1 MSTTIVNTP
10 KIVNSVPKNVASG
23 NVSSNVSAKVSSTM
37 TGIKTGFT
45 TFLGMADSFIVNTI
59 LIGITV
65 VIILIILYY
74 IGLYSLLKDKINKLN
89 ILLFRNSTEKSKNES
104 S

>member
-1 MSTTIVNTP
+1 MSNTVVNTP

-23 NVSSNVSAKVSSTM
+23 NVSSKGSTTM

-89 ILLFRNSTEKSKNES
+89 ILLFRNSREKSKNES